1 MLGFRDVCVP
11 VSHSHR
17 IPPVHSHEMQNRITP
32 RLVDESKNEKTPK
45 PLWFRGFQWCPI
57 GDSNPGHPD

>member
-17 IPPVHSHEMQNRITP
+17 IPPVHSHEMQNRISP

-45 PLWFRGFQWCPI
+45 TFVVQGFSVVPHRGFEPRT
-57 GDSNPGHPD
+57 P